1 MPQLACQLQFR
12 ILETHDNFKKNLFF
26 STGAFQVLSYNL
38 CLKFRHCVGTA
49 STYIPDRRQCQQSKN
64 VFSSDL
70 CLCAGSLLSV
80 NLHHSLASWPL
91 QHIALGSWL
100 WCRFRLRFV
109 GLGNH
114 RGDLCVAALDLLLH
128 VREIGCRDVKLSV
141 QPHVRQMMSH
151 FAPQCCH
158 GLVVLDLPTASP
170 QSNELGNDMKRKTRG
185 KERNMTAWTGAF
197 VQQSNQKPYPHG

>member
-26 STGAFQVLSYNL
+26 FSTGAFQVLSNNL

-100 WCRFRLRFV
+100 WCRFRLRFI
-109 GLGNH
+109 GLGHH
-114 RGDLCVAALDLLLH
+114 RG
-128 VREIGCRDVKLSV
+128 
-141 QPHVRQMMSH
+141 
-151 FAPQCCH
+151 
-158 GLVVLDLPTASP
+158 GLASP
-170 QSNELGNDMKRKTRG
+170 CTRDRLPRCQAQCAASCSSNDV
-185 KERNMTAWTGAF
+185 AF
-197 VQQSNQKPYPHG
+197 CPTMLPWSGRP

>member
-26 STGAFQVLSYNL
+26 F
-38 CLKFRHCVGTA
+38 
-49 STYIPDRRQCQQSKN
+49 DRRISGLEQQSVLEISTLRQHCFYLHTRPKIMPTIKK

-100 WCRFRLRFV
+100 WCRFRLRFI
-109 GLGNH
+109 GLGHH

-170 QSNELGNDMKRKTRG
+170 QSNELGNDMKRKNRG
-185 KERNMTAWTGAF
+185 K
-197 VQQSNQKPYPHG
+197 